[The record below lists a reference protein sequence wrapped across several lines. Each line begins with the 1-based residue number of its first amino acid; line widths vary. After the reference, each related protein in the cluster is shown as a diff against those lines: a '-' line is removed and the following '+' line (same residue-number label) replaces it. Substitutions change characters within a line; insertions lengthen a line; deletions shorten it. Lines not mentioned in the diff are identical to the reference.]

1 MQSTL
6 AVLCP
11 FTPRLSPHVDL
22 VQRWSLHWATRHG
35 LLDRPGARAA
45 FARARFANLMA
56 RTYPDAD
63 PVDLQ
68 LATAWLISVF
78 ALDDHLER
86 AGDPGA
92 TRRLVDEVLDLLER
106 DEQDPHE
113 PPKGHLRALGEVW
126 RRTRPRVSPAWRARF
141 AGHVGD
147 YLEATVWEAGNRAAN
162 RPPSLAEYRTMRFRT
177 AAIDM
182 FFDLIEP
189 MHGVELPAAV
199 FADHDFAAM
208 HRSAGMITAIFN
220 DLVSW
225 PKEEA
230 AGDHH
235 NIVLA
240 LRHERRLPV
249 EAAVRAAVAEHDAL
263 VEDFVA
269 ARARFADGP
278 LAADP
283 AVAAV
288 AGDFAHWIR
297 GNVDWSMESG
307 RYTPSDDEA
316 ADAADPHARRIAIPA
331 QRQPVD

>member
-1 MQSTL
+1 MQTTL

-11 FTPRLSPHVDL
+11 FTPSLSTHVDI

-45 FARARFANLMA
+45 FARAKFANLMA

-63 PVDLQ
+63 PADLQ

-78 ALDDHLER
+78 ALDDRLER
-86 AGDPGA
+86 AGGPA
-92 TRRLVDEVLDLLER
+92 KTRQLVDQVMDLLSDDREAH
-106 DEQDPHE
+106 D
-113 PPKGHLRALGEVW
+113 PPKGHLRALAEVW

-141 AGHVGD
+141 TAHVGD
-147 YLEATVWEAGNRAAN
+147 YLDATVWEAGNRVAN

-189 MHGVELPAAV
+189 MHGVELRAEV

-208 HRSAGMITAIFN
+208 RRSAGMITAIFN

-249 EAAVRAAVAEHDAL
+249 EVAVRAAVDEHDGL

-269 ARARFADGP
+269 ARERFAAGP
-278 LAADP
+278 LAGDP

-288 AGDFAHWIR
+288 AADFVHWIR

-307 RYTPSDDEA
+307 RYTPPDGDDTHA
-316 ADAADPHARRIAIPA
+316 GDARPIAIPA
-331 QRQPVD
+331 QRRPVD

>member
-11 FTPRLSPHVDL
+11 FAPRLSPHADL

-35 LLDRPGARAA
+35 LLARPGARAA
-45 FARARFANLMA
+45 FARAKFANLMA
-56 RTYPDAD
+56 RTYPAAE
-63 PVDLQ
+63 PAELQ

-78 ALDDHLER
+78 ALDDRLER
-86 AGDPGA
+86 AGGPAA
-92 TRRLVDEVLDLLER
+92 TRSLVDEVKRLL
-106 DEQDPHE
+106 QDDTGH
-113 PPKGHLRALGEVW
+113 GGQHHLRALSEVW
-126 RRTRPRVSPAWRARF
+126 RRTRPRVGDAWRERF
-141 AGHVGD
+141 LGHVGD
-147 YLEATVWEAGNRAAN
+147 YLDATVWEAGNRAAH
-162 RPPSLAEYRTMRFRT
+162 RPPSVAEYRVMRFRT

-199 FADHDFAAM
+199 FADADFAAM
-208 HRSAGMITAIFN
+208 HHAAGMITAIFN

-249 EAAVRAAVAEHDAL
+249 EAAVRLAVDEHDAL

-269 ARARFADGP
+269 ARARFEAGG
-278 LAADP
+278 LANDP

-307 RYTPSDDEA
+307 RYTP
-316 ADAADPHARRIAIPA
+316 ADSPQQESESQQRETRIPA
-331 QRQPVD
+331 QRRPVD

>member
-11 FTPRLSPHVDL
+11 FAPRLSPHADL

-35 LLDRPGARAA
+35 LLDRAGARAA

-56 RTYPDAD
+56 RTYPDAA
-63 PVDLQ
+63 PADLQ

-78 ALDDHLER
+78 ALDDRLER
-86 AGDPGA
+86 AGDPAA
-92 TRRLVDEVLDLLER
+92 TRRLVDEVMQLLDDDGE
-106 DEQDPHE
+106 D
-113 PPKGHLRALGEVW
+113 PKGHLRAVAEVW
-126 RRTRPRVSPAWRARF
+126 RRTRQRVGPAWRERF
-141 AGHVGD
+141 VAHVGD

-162 RPPSLAEYRTMRFRT
+162 RPPPVAEYRTMRFRT

-189 MHGVELPAAV
+189 MHGVELSPGV
-199 FADHDFAAM
+199 FEDADFAVM
-208 HRSAGMITAIFN
+208 RRSAGMITAIFN

-249 EAAVRAAVAEHDAL
+249 EAAVRVAVAEHDAL
-263 VEDFVA
+263 VEEFIA
-269 ARARFADGP
+269 ARERFQAGP
-278 LAADP
+278 LAGDF

-307 RYTPSDDEA
+307 RYTPSESTTPA
-316 ADAADPHARRIAIPA
+316 ETRVPA
-331 QRQPVD
+331 QRRPVE